1 MTYSEALEFL
11 FDQLPMFHRVGAAAY
26 KPSLDNTLSLC
37 KWLNNPEKKT
47 KTIHVGGTNGKGS
60 TSSLIAS
67 SLQSAGFKVGLYT
80 SPHLIDFRERI
91 KINGDW
97 IREEFVTQ
105 FVLKYKNWMDRNIQ
119 PSFFELTFAMAMEY
133 FAHEK
138 VDYAVIEVG
147 MGGRLDSTNVISPI
161 HTIITNVSK
170 DHMQFLG
177 NSVTK
182 IAIEK
187 AGILKQNIPAT
198 FGPMHSEAKVVLK
211 NKANELKIPYQ
222 FVTLRETYSCPLQ
235 GIFQEE
241 NKSTAYTALQ
251 FLQNTI
257 PQLTDNA
264 IQLGFANVIQ
274 NTGLLGRFEMI
285 SEYPKTI
292 VDVGHNEDGLKL
304 VFQEVNKMGY
314 QNLHIVLGMV
324 NDKDVENIL
333 DLFPQ
338 QANYY
343 FCKANIPRGLDAEK
357 LCSIAQQKK
366 LLGNTFHSVESAY
379 HAARQTA
386 TTKDLV
392 LVTGSFFTVAEVL
405 QIKH

>member
-1 MTYSEALEFL
+1 
-11 FDQLPMFHRVGAAAY
+11 
-26 KPSLDNTLSLC
+26 
-37 KWLNNPEKKT
+37 
-47 KTIHVGGTNGKGS
+47 
-60 TSSLIAS
+60 
-67 SLQSAGFKVGLYT
+67 
-80 SPHLIDFRERI
+80 
-91 KINGDW
+91 
-97 IREEFVTQ
+97 
-105 FVLKYKNWMDRNIQ
+105 
-119 PSFFELTFAMAMEY
+119 
-133 FAHEK
+133 
-138 VDYAVIEVG
+138 
-147 MGGRLDSTNVISPI
+147 
-161 HTIITNVSK
+161 
-170 DHMQFLG
+170 
-177 NSVTK
+177 
-182 IAIEK
+182 
-187 AGILKQNIPAT
+187 
-198 FGPMHSEAKVVLK
+198 
-211 NKANELKIPYQ
+211 
-222 FVTLRETYSCPLQ
+222 
-235 GIFQEE
+235 
-241 NKSTAYTALQ
+241 
-251 FLQNTI
+251 
-257 PQLTDNA
+257 
-264 IQLGFANVIQ
+264 
-274 NTGLLGRFEMI
+274 
-285 SEYPKTI
+285 